1 MLEKLAFEIKS
12 TNAETICNLL
22 SILKVLGGIKYRRS
36 KGDKRNV
43 YHGNT

>member
-12 TNAETICNLL
+12 TNAETICNFINTK
-22 SILKVLGGIKYRRS
+22 SFRGIKYRRS

>member
-22 SILKVLGGIKYRRS
+22 SILKVLGGS
-36 KGDKRNV
+36 
-43 YHGNT
+43 NTDEVKEINET